1 MIVKHTFRQTCIHR
15 QLKDRQTISARQTE
29 ARTGF
34 QALRRRHLSQHI
46 DRKGEINSTGM
57 YDEINSTGMYDELN
71 FNKSSL
77 KSVTKECSFY
87 YKGILAK
94 KEKLRRQP

>member
-1 MIVKHTFRQTCIHR
+1 MIVKHTFRQTSIHR

-46 DRKGEINSTGM
+46 DRKGEINSR
-57 YDEINSTGMYDELN
+57 GMYDELN

-87 YKGILAK
+87 YKGMLAK